1 MKKTL
6 LFISLSFFFSCTQTG
21 EPWKKSQLIEPSDL
35 KNIISTQNQI
45 PHIISIGPGQIISN
59 SVGIGECRYDKNLIA
74 FENHLSSISK
84 DSEIVIYCGCCPF
97 IDCPNIR
104 PAFSLLNS
112 LGYKNHKLLN
122 IRNNIKTDWIDMN
135 YPTD

>member
-1 MKKTL
+1 MKINF
-6 LFISLSFFFSCTQTG
+6 LFIYLSFFICYSQND
-21 EPWKKSQLIEPSDL
+21 EPWKNNQLIEPSEL
-35 KNIISTQNQI
+35 NKIIISQNQLPYI
-45 PHIISIGPGQIISN
+45 VSVGPGQVISG
-59 SVGIGECRYDKNLIA
+59 SIGIGECRYEKNLTD

-84 DSEIVIYCGCCPF
+84 DSEIIIYCGCCPF
-97 IDCPNIR
+97 KDCPNIR

-122 IRNNIKTDWIDMN
+122 IRNNIKTDWIDLN

>member
-1 MKKTL
+1 MKINF
-6 LFISLSFFFSCTQTG
+6 LFIYLSFFICYSQND
-21 EPWKKSQLIEPSDL
+21 EPWKNNQLIEPSRL
-35 KNIISTQNQI
+35 NKIIISQNQLPYI
-45 PHIISIGPGQIISN
+45 VSVGPGQVISG
-59 SVGIGECRYDKNLIA
+59 SIGIGECRYEKNLTD

-84 DSEIVIYCGCCPF
+84 DSEIIIYCGCCPF
-97 IDCPNIR
+97 KDCPNIR

-122 IRNNIKTDWIDMN
+122 IRNNIKTDWIDLN

>member
-6 LFISLSFFFSCTQTG
+6 LLISLSFFFSCIQND

-35 KNIISTQNQI
+35 KKVISKQNQI
-45 PHIISIGPGQIISN
+45 PYIISIGPGQVISN
-59 SVGIGECRYDKNLIA
+59 SVGMGECRYEKNLTA
-74 FENHLSSISK
+74 FKNHLSSISK

-97 IDCPNIR
+97 KDCPNIR